1 MGLEPR
7 IRALY
12 ERPGPFATAYL
23 DATRSDSDGAHEVDL
38 RWRAAR
44 ESLAQQGADEATLL
58 AMDGVAGTDR
68 TVPGPHGQI
77 VVAAAGEVRFSASL
91 PRPPRRPGARHA
103 PLPHLMPY
111 LAEAGPQVRHVLVV
125 ADHEGADI
133 YTGASDI
140 DWTDASSPDEEV
152 MGPKDAPLHKTGRNV
167 WSERHFQNRVENA
180 WAANTSAVV
189 EHVRHHVAQSN
200 AQLVLVAGEVQ
211 SRTEVRDALIG
222 HLPPRVRIEELA
234 GADRSDARLEPK
246 IHDEVHDAILRYS
259 WRNRHDVLSH
269 VREGLGRGD
278 LAVAGLEAVF
288 EALRQGQVE
297 TLVIADDP
305 SSPLTAWIGPK
316 PLELSRSRQDLI
328 DLGIAPQRDRLDA
341 ALVRAVSGTD
351 ADLLVTPGPHDYL
364 PDGLAA
370 VLRFSLVSRPT

>member
-1 MGLEPR
+1 MGLEPQ

-12 ERPGPFATAYL
+12 DYPGPFATAYL
-23 DATRSDSDGAHEVDL
+23 DATRSDAEGGHEVDL

-44 ESLAQQGADEATLL
+44 ESLARQGASEATLV
-58 AMDGVAGTDR
+58 AMDSVAGADHAI
-68 TVPGPHGQI
+68 PGPHGQI

-91 PRPPRRPGARHA
+91 PHPPRRPGARHA

-133 YTGASDI
+133 YTGTSDI
-140 DWTDASSPDEEV
+140 DWAEVPAPDEEV
-152 MGPKDAPLHKTGRNV
+152 TGPKGAPLHKTRRNV

-189 EHVRHHVAQSN
+189 EHVRRHIAQSN
-200 AQLVLVAGEVQ
+200 AKVVLVAGEVQ
-211 SRTEVRDALIG
+211 GRTEVRDALVDR
-222 HLPPRVRIEELA
+222 LPPQVRLEELV
-234 GADRSDARLEPK
+234 GADRADAQLQPK
-246 IHDEVHDAILRYS
+246 IHDEIHEALLRYA
-259 WRNRHDVLSH
+259 WRNRHVVLSR

-278 LAVAGLEAVF
+278 FAVSGLDAVL

-305 SSPLTAWIGPK
+305 SSPLTAWIGPQ
-316 PLELSRSRQDLI
+316 PLELSQHRQDLI
-328 DLGIAPQRDRLDA
+328 DLGIAPQKDRLDA

-351 ADLLVTPGPHDYL
+351 ADLVVTPGPHDYL
-364 PDGLAA
+364 ADGLAA
-370 VLRFSLVSRPT
+370 VLRFAL